1 LPVVKLAVHAEEVST
16 STGIS
21 EEWGSGWQGGT
32 NFLVEVEETAA
43 MSPNAA
49 RGSNSSSNTSVDY
62 NAELANSQETDPTGT
77 AATATSNGTA
87 LETGPKIIVRTEE
100 VLIVGLVL
108 ILWVGAI
115 MLFFN
120 RWGKIRMLE
129 PYQPKFQQ
137 QHRSSCPLV
146 DIDAVQTHQ
155 RSSVSRMSMGMVHN
169 HNLNMPT
176 CQFAAYNP
184 NIYAK
189 GYASHVSH
197 VSRPRQNS
205 VFVGASTSHYLM
217 PRPPRKTRSAM
228 DLHSMV
234 LDESAEQV

>member
-1 LPVVKLAVHAEEVST
+1 
-16 STGIS
+16 
-21 EEWGSGWQGGT
+21 EWGSGSDWRGSGT

-43 MSPNAA
+43 MSPPSAA
-49 RGSNSSSNTSVDY
+49 RGGSSNTSE
-62 NAELANSQETDPTGT
+62 ELASQEQEQGLDTTG
-77 AATATSNGTA
+77 ATTLAGTNGTA
-87 LETGPKIIVRTEE
+87 IETGPKIIVRTEE

-146 DIDAVQTHQ
+146 DLDAVQAHQ
-155 RSSVSRMSMGMVHN
+155 RASVSRMSMGMVHQ

-184 NIYAK
+184 SLYAK

-217 PRPPRKTRSAM
+217 PKPPRKTRSAM